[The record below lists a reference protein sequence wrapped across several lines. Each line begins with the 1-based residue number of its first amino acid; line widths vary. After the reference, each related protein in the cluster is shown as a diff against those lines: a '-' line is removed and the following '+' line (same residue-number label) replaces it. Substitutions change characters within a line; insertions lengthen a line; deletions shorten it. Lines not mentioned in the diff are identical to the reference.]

1 MRQAHNTIWSQRQQ
15 NRGSN
20 AVQVPEALG
29 ALDRLLMSRSQKQP
43 RPRATHHP
51 TLQRQGASGE
61 GTHTSVAILK
71 SRQCRPLPF
80 LQSQEPSLNP
90 PPTSSPCPREQ
101 TAGRAAAVG
110 KEFCLKGA
118 KSYTRLFLA
127 GVSVRTQLLP
137 YIHSLV
143 SPTTSRAVLSGS

>member
-15 NRGSN
+15 NPDSN
-20 AVQVPEALG
+20 SVLVPEALG
-29 ALDRLLMSRSQKQP
+29 ALDRSLMSGSQKQP
-43 RPRATHHP
+43 QPGAAQSP
-51 TLQRQGASGE
+51 SLQGQGASGE

-101 TAGRAAAVG
+101 TAGRAAAAG
-110 KEFCLKGA
+110 KQFRLQGA
-118 KSYTRLFLA
+118 NS
-127 GVSVRTQLLP
+127 
-137 YIHSLV
+137 
-143 SPTTSRAVLSGS
+143 